1 MSLSLYAQNTV
12 TLQGLDFQ
20 VVSGNEYFFTPRTN
34 DDYNDINENDLNSYL
49 RAFVRDA
56 VLAGEDLNL
65 WLDPRIAP
73 QAVSQWETG
82 AVFRCGENQ
91 PDRYYVIRT
100 NTIEI
105 TTNTYWCLNPAP
117 VATAWASD
125 RPGYAI
131 TINANSWH
139 HRRADDKRRIMY
151 HELGHDL
158 LYAPHLCETVDVRH
172 SVPGYSYIQPTLGIM
187 GTGARSGPNSCPT
200 YTSVTGYDFRLW
212 SERLRHMFEN
222 LVRNAPVSD
231 LFTPSTKRSRILTPI
246 DD

>member
-34 DDYNDINENDLNSYL
+34 EDYSDIVEEDLDSYV

-65 WLDPRIAP
+65 WLDSRIAP
-73 QAVSQWETG
+73 QVAAQWITSG
-82 AVFRCGENQ
+82 AGRCAQNQ
-91 PDRYYVIRT
+91 PGGFYSIRT
-100 NTIEI
+100 NTISI
-105 TTNTYWCLNPAP
+105 TTNTYWCLTGNTPI
-117 VATAWASD
+117 ATAWAGD

-131 TINANSWH
+131 TINANRWH
-139 HRRADDKRRIMY
+139 HRRSDDKKRIMY
-151 HELGHDL
+151 HELGHEL

-187 GTGARSGPNSCPT
+187 GTGSRQECPT

-212 SERLRHMFEN
+212 SEQLRHMFEN
-222 LVRNAPVSD
+222 LVRNSPISD
-231 LFTPSTKRSRILTPI
+231 LFTASSKTVRRSTPI